1 MARVTIE
8 DCVKRI
14 PNRFELCMI
23 ASQRVKEMYA
33 GAPSVMDDTNSG
45 DKPTVLSLKEIA
57 ADRLNYNILKEMLIN
72 NMRSTSYLDDAKAY
86 ILSTEDE
93 NEYKESIE
101 VELEEGFLFS
111 GEDDGFAQEN
121 DDEVFDDIEEDIE
134 K

>member
-72 NMRSTSYLDDAKAY
+72 NMRSTSYLDDAKEY

-111 GEDDGFAQEN
+111 GEDDGFAQET

>member
-72 NMRSTSYLDDAKAY
+72 NMRSTSYLDDAKEY

-111 GEDDGFAQEN
+111 GEDDGFAQESE
-121 DDEVFDDIEEDIE
+121 DEVFDDIEEDIE

>member
-72 NMRSTSYLDDAKAY
+72 NMRSTSYLDDAKEY

-93 NEYKESIE
+93 NEYKESTE

-111 GEDDGFAQEN
+111 GEDDGFAQESE
-121 DDEVFDDIEEDIE
+121 DEVFDDIEEDIE

>member
-72 NMRSTSYLDDAKAY
+72 NMRSTSYLDDAKEY